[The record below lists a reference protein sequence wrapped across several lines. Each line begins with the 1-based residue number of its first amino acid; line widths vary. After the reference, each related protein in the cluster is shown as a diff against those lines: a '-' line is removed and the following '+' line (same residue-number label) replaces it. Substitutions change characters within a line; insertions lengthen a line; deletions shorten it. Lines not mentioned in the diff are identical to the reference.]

1 MFTEDLSWDKQATHT
16 EDTESFLPLSSLQ
29 ALSDDGVIGSL
40 NGRFFGVPTEYSQR
54 RTGLDAD
61 QVPSGVNR
69 MASTSR
75 CSFHFD
81 RCATRP

>member
-40 NGRFFGVPTEYSQR
+40 NGRFFGGAHRVQPASDRAR
-54 RTGLDAD
+54 RR
-61 QVPSGVNR
+61 SGRRVV
-69 MASTSR
+69 
-75 CSFHFD
+75 
-81 RCATRP
+81 

>member
-1 MFTEDLSWDKQATHT
+1 MHPQPTRMFTEDLSWDKQATHT

-61 QVPSGVNR
+61 QVAEWCEQDGVDV
-69 MASTSR
+69 ALLV
-75 CSFHFD
+75 
-81 RCATRP
+81 PL